1 MADVTKFF
9 DKEYEQKEFSE
20 LLEAPVEA
28 IAGLSQADAEALTKA
43 LNIKTIRDLAENKYV
58 LIAQAVVALSRTTKK
73 YSTPPE

>member
-20 LLEAPVEA
+20 LVEAPVDA
-28 IAGLSQADAEALTKA
+28 IAGLSQADAEALTKT

-58 LIAQAVVALSRTTKK
+58 LIAQAVVALSRTTKN
-73 YSTPPE
+73 

>member
-20 LLEAPVEA
+20 LVEAPVEA

-73 YSTPPE
+73 

>member
-20 LLEAPVEA
+20 LVEAPVDA

-73 YSTPPE
+73 

>member
-20 LLEAPVEA
+20 LVEAPVDA
-28 IAGLSQADAEALTKA
+28 IAGLSQADAEALTKT

-73 YSTPPE
+73 